1 MSHVLTSREL
11 RQIIK
16 EEKILIESYGT
27 VEKVLIAE
35 ARMMELDGYSIQE
48 INEGILSSL
57 IGGVGSLLGG
67 LPSGVVDVLKNKVAM
82 WILTK
87 LGLDEK
93 GLIAKALANVIE
105 AIDVTELSKY
115 FSDEGCEEFGE
126 EVVHA
131 IAETMAEE
139 GLDRLAGVLGIADT
153 SSVIY
158 QTFRES
164 LTNNLLESE
173 LGQSIKSTVAGFVCN
188 LNISDALSGIKGIP
202 SKLAGM
208 FGGGDSPAPA
218 PAPAP

>member
-1 MSHVLTSREL
+1 MSHTLTSDEL

-16 EEKILIESYGT
+16 EERLLIESYTT

-35 ARMMELDGYSIQE
+35 ARMMELDGYTVQE

-67 LPSGVVDVLKNKVAM
+67 LPSGVVDVMKNKVAM
-82 WILTK
+82 WILSK
-87 LGLDEK
+87 MGLDPN
-93 GLIAKALANVIE
+93 GLIAKAVANVLE

-115 FSDEGCEEFGE
+115 FSDEGCQEFGE

-139 GLDRLAGVLGIADT
+139 GLDKLAGVLGITDT
-153 SSVIY
+153 SSAIY

-173 LGQSIKSTVAGFVCN
+173 LGQSIKGSVAGFVCN
-188 LNISDALSGIKGIP
+188 LNIKDALSGIKGIP
-202 SKLAGM
+202 GKIAGM
-208 FGGGDSPAPA
+208 FGGDDAPAPA
-218 PAPAP
+218 PAPAT

>member
-35 ARMMELDGYSIQE
+35 ARMMELDGYSVQE